1 MTSNNL
7 SDIKKVIW
15 SHIGSFED
23 IKTLMYIIIYVR
35 CCIFMKICF
44 PEKNKIN
51 HLTEFEIQGIGTSLQ
66 DESGEVGTE
75 T

>member
-1 MTSNNL
+1 MRN
-7 SDIKKVIW
+7 I
-15 SHIGSFED
+15 
-23 IKTLMYIIIYVR
+23 TLYSVIIYVR

-44 PEKNKIN
+44 PEKNEIN

-66 DESGEVGTE
+66 DESGEAGTE